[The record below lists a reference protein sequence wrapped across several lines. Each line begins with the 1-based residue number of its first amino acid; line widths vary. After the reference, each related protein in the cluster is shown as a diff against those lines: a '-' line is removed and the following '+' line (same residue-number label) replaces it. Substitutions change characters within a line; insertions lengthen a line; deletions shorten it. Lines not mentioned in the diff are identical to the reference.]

1 MTKSRNTRLRRQKNQ
16 RVQARK
22 ALFCMALRRHR
33 GAADVALRLSSFVV
47 SAGLCARQV
56 DDDARYAVDVG
67 RGEIERRG
75 AL

>member
-1 MTKSRNTRLRRQKNQ
+1 MIKSRNTRPRGPRSQ
-16 RVQARK
+16 RVQTRK
-22 ALFCMALRRHR
+22 ALFYLVVRRRR
-33 GAADVALRLSSFVV
+33 GAADVVAKLSSFVF
-47 SAGLCARQV
+47 SARLCARQV

>member
-1 MTKSRNTRLRRQKNQ
+1 MIKSRNTRPRGPRSQ
-16 RVQARK
+16 RAQTRK
-22 ALFCMALRRHR
+22 ALFRMVFCRHR
-33 GAADVALRLSSFVV
+33 GAADVAVRLSSFVV

-75 AL
+75 AQ